1 MHLRTRL
8 MHLSHSITKT
18 QFIYLFVFH
27 LVSLL
32 FYSHAIYAST
42 SSAIPFPPGSRLS
55 AHRTPLSFESIF
67 YWLIKAILPRPHCN
81 RAFYCWC
88 FAMQTV
94 FFQNATK
101 GFYFYSLMAKMQL
114 CLFMSVKNYK
124 ALFFYAHLIC
134 TQQSMAWHKAHQ

>member
-1 MHLRTRL
+1 

-81 RAFYCWC
+81 RALL
-88 FAMQTV
+88 MLR
-94 FFQNATK
+94 NAN
-101 GFYFYSLMAKMQL
+101 GFLSKCDEGILFLFINGEDAALSLHVCEKLQSTIFLCTLDMHPAIDDMA
-114 CLFMSVKNYK
+114 
-124 ALFFYAHLIC
+124 
-134 TQQSMAWHKAHQ
+134 